1 MGIFT
6 QIVAME
12 LKSQICSFDQS
23 NQPANEI
30 PQVSKYSLGWIIK
43 LYPQYAFIQKKR
55 SKVLHSNFSPITIL
69 TILFQEHFNF
79 NQFSQ
84 MIIFTSFL
92 MKALYV
98 FHFRD
103 QFHPQHSG
111 KFSPTAIKHFFTQ
124 FLSEAFPKIFTH

>member
-1 MGIFT
+1 MVIFT

-92 MKALYV
+92 MKAFQGSIPPSTFRKV
-98 FHFRD
+98 FSDSHQTFLSHIFF
-103 QFHPQHSG
+103 Q
-111 KFSPTAIKHFFTQ
+111 KHFQRSLLTD
-124 FLSEAFPKIFTH
+124 IIV